1 MPKNS
6 PAKKTGEK
14 NGGRLGEIVRVLIR
28 NKAHKGMNPEKLCR
42 ILEDLGPT
50 FVKLGQIMASR
61 PDILPK
67 EYCLRLERLR
77 TNVNPMP
84 FEEVA
89 AALERELGRP
99 VSEVFPVLDPEPLGS
114 ASIAQAHRAETAD
127 GRAVVVK
134 IQRPNI
140 REIMFRDL
148 QLLRRASGLVKIV
161 TGTGS
166 AIDFPAFLD
175 EMESVTAEE
184 LNFETEC
191 ANLKE
196 FAANNAGVAYARCP
210 EVLEELSSERLLV
223 MEFVD
228 GIRIDDTD
236 ALKRAGYDCEEIA
249 RKLADNYIR
258 QITEDGFFHADPH
271 AGNLLVFGGQIVWI
285 DLGMM
290 GRLTPEQRRLFREGV
305 RAILDHDCLRIK
317 NILLQL
323 GKFDNVDDAGL
334 YRGIDAMLTKY
345 GNMGMGNFDVGVI
358 VNELLELANENG
370 VALPKGMT
378 MFARG
383 ILTIESTLSA
393 LSPELNIME
402 MMRTAAREFLLSD
415 LDWKREVQKRSFE
428 LFRVSDKLS
437 ELPSDLSQYLKMS
450 IAGVS
455 TVNVELAGAKRYAR
469 QLKIFT
475 LRIVLSILSAALL
488 IAAGLFANTNVI
500 GSIGDLSVLSFCML
514 GGAGVFAL
522 GVLLSFLIKPRKKR
536 KFIKK

>member
-1 MPKNS
+1 MKNS
-6 PAKKTGEK
+6 SPKKEGE
-14 NGGRLGEIVRVLIR
+14 NSGGRLGEIVRVLLR
-28 NKAHKGMNPEKLCR
+28 NQVRRGMDPEKLCR
-42 ILEDLGPT
+42 VLEDLGPT

-77 TNVNPMP
+77 TNVSPMS
-84 FEEVA
+84 FGEVS

-99 VSEVFPVLDPEPLGS
+99 VSEVFPVLDPTPLGS
-114 ASIAQAHRAETAD
+114 ASVAQAHRAETAD
-127 GRAVVVK
+127 GRSVVVK

-140 REIMFRDL
+140 RETMFRDL
-148 QLLRRASGLVKIV
+148 KLLRRASGIV
-161 TGTGS
+161 RMVAGTGN
-166 AIDFPAFLD
+166 AIDFASLLD
-175 EMESVTAEE
+175 EMEAVTAEE

-196 FAANNAGVAYARCP
+196 FAKNNADVACARCP

-223 MEFVD
+223 MEYVD
-228 GIRIDDTD
+228 GIRIDDAA
-236 ALKRAGYDCEEIA
+236 ALRRAGYDCEEIA
-249 RKLADNYIR
+249 RKLADNYVK

-271 AGNLLVFGGQIVWI
+271 AGNLLISGGQIVWI

-290 GRLTPEQRRLFREGV
+290 GRLTVEQRRLFREGV

-317 NILLQL
+317 NIILQL
-323 GKFDNVDDAGL
+323 GRFERVDDAGL

-345 GNMGMGNFDVGVI
+345 GSMGMGGIDVGAV
-358 VNELLELANENG
+358 VSELLELANDNG
-370 VALPKGMT
+370 VSLPKGMT

-383 ILTIESTLSA
+383 ILTIESTLAA

-402 MMRTAAREFLLSD
+402 MMRERAKAFVFAD
-415 LDWKREVQKRSFE
+415 LDWKREISRRGFE
-428 LFRVSDKLS
+428 LFRISDKLS

-455 TVNVELAGAKRYAR
+455 TVNVELSGARRYAR

-475 LRIVLSILSAALL
+475 LRIVLAILSAALL
-488 IAAGLFANTNVI
+488 ISAGLFV
-500 GSIGDLSVLSFCML
+500 GSGVMGSVGAISVLSLCML
-514 GGAGVFAL
+514 AAAGVLAL
-522 GVLLSFLIKPRKKR
+522 ALLLSFVLRPHKKR
-536 KFIKK
+536 KFKK